1 MKKEFL
7 PANVVLAANRIA
19 PHIRE
24 TPLDYSPFFSE
35 LTGAN
40 VFLKLDNLQHTGSF
54 KLRGA
59 TNKLL
64 SLSPEERAKGC
75 VAASSG
81 NHGAAVAF
89 AMSKLDT
96 KGVIFVPEG
105 SSATKVD
112 AIKRAGGEVRFFG
125 TDGLDTE
132 MHAREYAEENGMCY
146 VSPYNDEEVVAGQG
160 TCGVEIAKQLSQV
173 DAIFIAVGGGG
184 LISGVGSFLK
194 SVNTSISV
202 VACQPEASAVMTES
216 VKAGE
221 ILELPS
227 DPTLSDGTA
236 GGIEAGAIT
245 FDICKAVTDDFVTVS
260 EEQIAEAMRQFID
273 SHHMLPEGAAGVALA
288 GLKLRADKYNNKN
301 VVVIICG
308 GNISRET
315 LRKVI

>member
-1 MKKEFL
+1 MRREFL

-19 PHIRE
+19 PYIRE

-35 LTGAN
+35 RTGAS
-40 VFLKLDNLQHTGSF
+40 VYLKLENLQHTGSF

-59 TNKLL
+59 FNKLL
-64 SLSPEERAKGC
+64 SLTPEERAGGC

-81 NHGAAVAF
+81 NHGAAVAS
-89 AMSKLDT
+89 AMSKLDMQ
-96 KGVIFVPEG
+96 GVIFVPEG
-105 SSATKVD
+105 TSSTKID
-112 AIKRAGGEVRFFG
+112 AIRRTGGEVRFFG

-132 MHAREYAEENGMCY
+132 LHARNYAEEHGMCY
-146 VSPYNDEEVVAGQG
+146 LSPYNDEAVVAGQG
-160 TCGVEIAKQLSQV
+160 TCGVEIARQLSQV

-194 SVNTSISV
+194 SVNPSMSV
-202 VACQPEASAVMTES
+202 IACQPAASAVMTES
-216 VKAGE
+216 VKAGR
-221 ILELPS
+221 ILEIPS

-236 GGIEAGAIT
+236 GGIEAEAIT
-245 FDICKAVTDDFVTVS
+245 FEVCRAVTDDFVVVS

-288 GLKLRADKYNNKN
+288 GLKLRADQYTGRN

-308 GNISRET
+308 GNISRDT